1 MEKID
6 KFEFLYKGDQRGSIT
21 PLYHAEKRVYV
32 PDPTL
37 KGLMPKIEIE
47 IKVKSSKP
55 EDYQLMRDLFS
66 LLFDTIK
73 QRTISRFDSA
83 VNELNETLKEGEEN
97 ETESTT

>member
-6 KFEFLYKGDQRGSIT
+6 KFEFSYEEDRNGTIK

-37 KGLMPKIEIE
+37 KELMPKIEIA
-47 IKVKSSKP
+47 IKVESSKP

-73 QRTISRFDSA
+73 QRTISRLNSA
-83 VNELNETLKEGEEN
+83 VNELNATLEEGGEN
-97 ETESTT
+97 ETEGTT